1 MRCQLVRFVPFQVI
15 DDNNSTIGLIS
26 ILSQLGPSHLGATVA
41 EDRGM
46 GSTLSLGGDFL
57 AVLALEIDDV
67 DLDIQSDTKNKA
79 KAKTGLVT
87 HVLLGVPCRR

>member
-1 MRCQLVRFVPFQVI
+1 MGRQLVRFVHFQVI

-26 ILSQLGPSHLGATVA
+26 ILSQLGPSDLCATIA

-46 GSTLSLGGDFL
+46 GGTLFPGGDFL

-67 DLDIQSDTKNKA
+67 DLDIRSNTKNKA
-79 KAKTGLVT
+79 KPRALT